1 MYIKYKYKNENKTY
15 SKKHINTHSVLFF
28 SLLFSESLYA
38 DKGLQTPEDNK
49 VYKTYRLN
57 NKKPEINGLPDED
70 FWGDSGWKSGF
81 TQRNPNEG
89 AKASQNTEFSI
100 VYDDDYIYIA
110 FRLYDD
116 EKEKIDRRISRR
128 DTWGGDAVVIYIDS
142 YYDKQ
147 TAFMFGVT
155 AGGVKNDGIASGNSE
170 HADMNWDPIWYAK
183 TALTDYGWS
192 AEMRIPMTEL
202 RFPEKERSVWGLQAA
217 RYIYRND
224 EYALWQHIP
233 QDEAGWAANF
243 GELHGITDI
252 SQKKQIQV
260 TPYISGKLDMYEADA
275 ENPFSG
281 GADPSV
287 NAGVNGKIGI
297 TNNMI
302 LDFAVNPDF
311 GQVEADPS
319 EVNLSAHESYFSEKR
334 PFFIEGKSITD
345 YRITGSGHSW
355 TRDNLLYS
363 RRIGRSPRFAPV
375 VSDGEYYKIPNYI
388 KIPFAAKLTG
398 KTKNGWSVG
407 IIDAVTARTYAK
419 IDSAG
424 EIRKESVEPFTNYF
438 AARVQKDINKGSTQ
452 IGGMITAVNRDIQN
466 NTLNVLPQS
475 AYTGGLDFK
484 QYFDDFKY
492 YVSGKFIASTINGD
506 TEAIDNLQL
515 SSVRYFQRPDADYL
529 AYKPDRNSL
538 SGSGATLEA
547 GKDASKGWRFR
558 FNLTYRSPGLE
569 LNDMGYLR
577 SADAIYQY
585 FWTGYKITDAFFVF
599 QTLDFTLKQWAGWDF
614 GGNKTIGGQQ
624 LAADM
629 QFLNKWSFYGNYGRE
644 GQSRSNEMLRGGP
657 AFLIPPT
664 NSNYLRLR
672 TDPTKMIYASVAA
685 YRKDGTEDNFSYRQ
699 LRSDLKIQPNPRIN
713 VSIDARYNV
722 SNNAMQYISAFEQDN
737 ESLYLFGE
745 IEQRTFSFNLNV
757 AFNISPDISLQ
768 YYGAPFVSSALYS
781 DFKRITDG
789 TAQNYYERYAE
800 FGSEQLLYESISDEY
815 IVNADQSDNFSFGN
829 PDFNFKQFRSNFV
842 FRWEY
847 RPGSHFYL
855 VWSQDRT
862 GSLSDG
868 SLSMGESLNGL
879 FRLNSRDIF
888 LVKYS
893 YLIST

>member
-1 MYIKYKYKNENKTY
+1 MRIKPTARKIFLFSGYIF
-15 SKKHINTHSVLFF
+15 L
-28 SLLFSESLYA
+28 SLLFSKDLYA
-38 DKGLQTPEDNK
+38 GNGLQAPEDNK
-49 VYKTYRLN
+49 VYKTYRLKD
-57 NKKPEINGLPDED
+57 KKPEINGLPDEN
-70 FWGDSGWKSGF
+70 FWRESGWKTGF
-81 TQRNPNEG
+81 TQRNPDEG
-89 AKASQNTEFSI
+89 ANATQNTEFSI
-100 VYDDDYIYIA
+100 VYDDNYIYVA

-128 DTWGGDAVVIYIDS
+128 DTWGGDAAVIYIDS

-192 AEMRIPMTEL
+192 AEMRIPLSEL
-202 RFPEKERSVWGLQAA
+202 RFPEKKVSVWGLQAA

-224 EYALWQHIP
+224 EYVLWQHIP
-233 QDEAGWAANF
+233 QDEAEWAGNF

-252 SQKKQIQV
+252 SQKKQIQL
-260 TPYISGKLDMYEADA
+260 TPYVSGKLDMYEADA
-275 ENPFSG
+275 DNPFSG
-281 GADPSV
+281 GADPSA

-311 GQVEADPS
+311 GQIEADPS

-363 RRIGRSPRFAPV
+363 RRIGRSPQFAPS
-375 VSDGEYYKIPNYI
+375 VSDGVYYKTPNYI

-398 KTKNGWSVG
+398 KTANGWSLG
-407 IIDAVTARTYAK
+407 IIDAVTARTYAT

-452 IGGMITAVNRDIQN
+452 IGGMLTSVNRDIRNEALKQ
-466 NTLNVLPQS
+466 LPKN

-484 QYFDDFKY
+484 QYFDDFRY
-492 YVSGKFIASTINGD
+492 FVSGKFVASTVNGD
-506 TEAIDNLQL
+506 AEAINNLQL
-515 SSVRYFQRPDADYL
+515 SSVRYFQRPDAQYL
-529 AYKPDRNSL
+529 VYDPRRKSL
-538 SGSGATLEA
+538 SGTGASIEA

-558 FNLTYRSPGLE
+558 FNVTYRSPGLE
-569 LNDMGYLR
+569 LNDIGYLR

-585 FWTGYKITDAFFVF
+585 FWSGYKITDEFLVF
-599 QTLDFTLKQWAGWDF
+599 QTLDFTLNQWVGWDF

-624 LAADM
+624 LAANM
-629 QFLNKWSFYGNYGRE
+629 QFLNKWSFYANYSRE
-644 GQSRSNEMLRGGP
+644 EQSRSNGMLRGGP
-657 AFLIPPT
+657 AFLIPP
-664 NSNYLRLR
+664 NRSNFIRLR
-672 TDPTKMIYASVAA
+672 SDPTKMLYASVAA
-685 YRKDGTEDNFSYRQ
+685 YRKDGLEDNFSYRQ
-699 LRSDLKIQPNPRIN
+699 LSANLKIQPNPRIN
-713 VSIDARYNV
+713 VSVDGLYNI
-722 SNNAMQYISAFEQDN
+722 SNNAMQYISAFEQTD
-737 ESLYLFGE
+737 ESLYIFGE

-789 TAQNYYERYAE
+789 TAQDYYERYAQL
-800 FGSEQLLYESISDEY
+800 GSEQLLYRSVDNEY
-815 IVNADQSDNFSFGN
+815 IINAGQNDELAFGN

-847 RPGSHFYL
+847 RPGSQFYL

-868 SLSMGESLNGL
+868 SLGLGESLDGL
-879 FRLNSRDIF
+879 FRLDSRDIF
-888 LVKYS
+888 LFKLS